1 MILPMDRHLVVAI
14 AEHEVSPFE
23 LSVACEVFGADR
35 SFLRDPWYAFTV
47 ASPGGEPLLTDLG
60 MRVLPDDDLS
70 VLVHADTVIVTAG
83 GRDDG
88 PSDELVDALRS
99 AHARG
104 ARVVSLCT
112 GAFTL
117 AAAGLLDGRRATTHW
132 GVADDLARMYPQV
145 EVDPAVLYVDEG
157 DVLTS
162 AGAAASMDLCLH
174 IVRSDFGAEV
184 ANALARR
191 IVVPPHRSGGQ
202 AQFVETPVDTSEEA
216 PDTLSQVMD
225 WAVEHLDAELTI
237 EELSRRAAMSERT
250 FARRFRATTGTT
262 PYQWLIGQRVALA
275 QRLLETTDLPVEL
288 IAVRAGFGSPA
299 AMRVHFQRIAATSPQ
314 SYRRSFRAPES
325 A

>member
-1 MILPMDRHLVVAI
+1 MILPMDRHRVVAV

-47 ASPGGEPLLTDLG
+47 ASPGRAPLETDVG
-60 MRVLPDDDLS
+60 MRILPDEDLS
-70 VLVHADTVIVTAG
+70 ALERADTVVVPAG
-83 GRDDG
+83 GRDEG
-88 PSDELVDALRS
+88 PSVELADALRA

-104 ARVVSLCT
+104 ARIFSLCT

-132 GVADDLARMYPQV
+132 AVAEELARQYPAV
-145 EVDPAVLYVDEG
+145 EVDAAVLYVDEG

-174 IVRSDFGAEV
+174 IVRTDFGADV

-191 IVVPPHRSGGQ
+191 IVVPPHRAGGQ
-202 AQFVETPVDTSEEA
+202 AQFVETPVDTDDA

-225 WAVEHLDAELTI
+225 WAIEHLHEEVSI
-237 EELSRRAAMSERT
+237 EELSHRAAMSERT
-250 FARRFRATTGTT
+250 FARRFRAATGTT
-262 PYQWLIGQRVALA
+262 PYQWLLGQRVALA
-275 QRLLETTDLPVEL
+275 QRLLETTDLSVEV
-288 IAVRAGFGSPA
+288 IATRAGFGSPA

-314 SYRRSFRAPES
+314 SYRRTFRHPET

>member
-1 MILPMDRHLVVAI
+1 MILPMARHRVVAV

-47 ASPGGEPLLTDLG
+47 ASPGRTALRTDLG
-60 MRVLPDDDLS
+60 MQVLPDDDLS
-70 VLVHADTVIVTAG
+70 ALDRADTVVVPAG
-83 GRDDG
+83 GRDEG
-88 PSDELVDALRS
+88 PSAELADALRS

-104 ARVVSLCT
+104 ARIVSLCT

-117 AAAGLLDGRRATTHW
+117 AATGLLDGRRATTHW
-132 GVADDLARMYPQV
+132 GVADELARQYPGV

-174 IVRSDFGAEV
+174 IVRTDFGADI

-191 IVVPPHRSGGQ
+191 IVVPPHRAGGQ
-202 AQFVETPVDTSEEA
+202 AQFVETPVDTDDA

-225 WAVEHLDAELTI
+225 WAVEHLHEDVSI

-250 FARRFRATTGTT
+250 FARRFRGATGTT
-262 PYQWLIGQRVALA
+262 PYQWLLGQRVALA
-275 QRLLETTDLPVEL
+275 QRLLETTDLPVEVV
-288 IAVRAGFGSPA
+288 ATRAGFGSPA

-314 SYRRSFRAPES
+314 SYRRTFRHPES